1 MLAVTNLPSDGH
13 KVLSSNN
20 SFLPTSLTSLASQGS
35 DTHSPSTCFFK
46 NNVGIIVLSVVHLL
60 RCLSSYIRYLANT
73 IEGLCMSVSELRW
86 SLRRLDSGITSHY
99 KDGSATCH
107 TGNYSSILSL
117 RCPYPFTAEPGPTYV
132 RLFWKFPLPNP
143 MTVWAWFMLGNTL
156 FSIPLLHLSL
166 YKSYSRCIRNS
177 WRKYY
182 CNNGYC

>member
-60 RCLSSYIRYLANT
+60 RRLSSYIRYLANT
-73 IEGLCMSVSELRW
+73 IEELCMSVSELRW
-86 SLRRLDSGITSHY
+86 SKYCICEILRRLDSGITSHY

-107 TGNYSSILSL
+107 PGNYSSILSL
-117 RCPYPFTAEPGPTYV
+117 RCPYPFIAEPGPTYV
-132 RLFWKFPLPNP
+132 
-143 MTVWAWFMLGNTL
+143 T
-156 FSIPLLHLSL
+156 SILEISTSKPDDGLSMV
-166 YKSYSRCIRNS
+166 YV
-177 WRKYY
+177 RKYPIL
-182 CNNGYC
+182 NTSVALKPVQIL

>member
-107 TGNYSSILSL
+107 PGNYSSILSL
-117 RCPYPFTAEPGPTYV
+117 RCPHPFIAEPGPTYV
-132 RLFWKFPLPNP
+132 
-143 MTVWAWFMLGNTL
+143 T
-156 FSIPLLHLSL
+156 SILEISTSKPDDGLSMV
-166 YKSYSRCIRNS
+166 YV
-177 WRKYY
+177 RKYPIL
-182 CNNGYC
+182 NTSVALKPVQIL